1 MYALAF
7 KWVGGYENFTP
18 LLGSHCPPNR
28 IPISGDQIP
37 GVIGGRAFARVGCGA
52 VMGSGL
58 GAACGAALYVGC

>member
-1 MYALAF
+1 MYVCIQCCTVYALAIII
-7 KWVGGYENFTP
+7 GRYENFTP

-58 GAACGAALYVGC
+58 GAA

>member
-1 MYALAF
+1 MYVCIQCCTVCSSF
-7 KWVGGYENFTP
+7 KGGYENFTP

-58 GAACGAALYVGC
+58 GAA